1 MEVSQSGEKKNS
13 PWALLWTKLKIDLG
27 RHFSGDGDSPDHA
40 FIRAIPLYHQGSKG
54 KSTVE

>member
-1 MEVSQSGEKKNS
+1 MEVNQSGEKNIS

-40 FIRAIPLYHQGSKG
+40 FIRAIPLTAKG
-54 KSTVE
+54 LKAKSTME